1 LEIKT
6 FIHRKRTGWSI
17 PQFPD
22 LDSDHTLVTVF
33 GGSECLDHPER
44 LSELIAA
51 YPLAHVIGCS
61 TSGEI
66 FDTSIDDDSL
76 SVAVCRFQGTVLRS
90 TSAPVA
96 SARDSHRAGTQIGQG
111 LVERGL
117 RAILVVCDGIN
128 VNGSELLRG
137 LNDVVPESVIVTG
150 GLAGDGDRFKRTWV
164 VHDRQASGGF
174 ISAVGF
180 YGDQIRVGHGSKG
193 GWDVFGPERVATRSS
208 GNVLYEI
215 DGKPALALYKEYL
228 GERAVGLPGTALLFP
243 LALRQSRDSEKSLV
257 RTILSIDEAAQSMT
271 FAGDISQGGLVRLMR
286 ANFDRLIDGASEA
299 ARITGE
305 GSLNSGESLAIAISC
320 VGRRLVLGQRAEE
333 EVEAAKQALPK
344 GAQLIGFYS
353 FGEISPFAK
362 GRCDLHNQTMTLTHI
377 EER

>member
-6 FIHRKRTGWSI
+6 FIHRKRKGWSI

-22 LDSDHTLVTVF
+22 LDSDRTLVTVF
-33 GGSECLDHPER
+33 GGSDCLDHPER

-76 SVAVCRFQGTVLRS
+76 SVAVCRFQGTILRAA
-90 TSAPVA
+90 SAPVSGA
-96 SARDSHRAGTQIGQG
+96 GDSHRAGTQIG
-111 LVERGL
+111 ERLIGPGL
-117 RAILVVCDGIN
+117 RAILVVSDGIN

-137 LNDVVPESVIVTG
+137 LNEVVPESVIVTG

-174 ISAVGF
+174 VSAVAF
-180 YGDQIRVGHGSKG
+180 YGDRIRIGHGSKG
-193 GWDVFGPERVATRSS
+193 GWDVFGPERVATKSS
-208 GNVLYEI
+208 GNVLFEI
-215 DGKPALALYKEYL
+215 DGQPALALYKEYL

-243 LALRQSRDSEKSLV
+243 LALRESRDSEKSLV
-257 RTILSIDEAAQSMT
+257 RTILSVDEAAQSMT
-271 FAGDISQGGLVRLMR
+271 FAGDIPQGGLVRLMR
-286 ANFDRLIDGASEA
+286 ANFDRLIEGASEA
-299 ARITGE
+299 ARLTGE
-305 GSLNSGESLAIAISC
+305 GSLNTGPSLAIAISC

-333 EVEAAKQALPK
+333 EVEAAKQALPA
-344 GAQLIGFYS
+344 GAELVGFYS
-353 FGEISPFAK
+353 FGEISPFAT